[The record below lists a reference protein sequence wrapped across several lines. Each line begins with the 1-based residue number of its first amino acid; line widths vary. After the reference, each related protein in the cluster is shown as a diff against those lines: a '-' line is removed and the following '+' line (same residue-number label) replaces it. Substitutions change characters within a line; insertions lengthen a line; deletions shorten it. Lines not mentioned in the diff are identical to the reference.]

1 MKIKIAIIILAVACL
16 GLGIA
21 LFTIKQQSE
30 EQQAKDNDKITNLS
44 DQVVKAQK
52 QIDDLGQANL
62 NYSNDLASANQKI
75 ELKAQELSMSAQQL
89 AQLSNSLASAAAT
102 LTETRDSLTTAQGQ
116 ITNLNS
122 HIADLE
128 AQNKVLDQRA
138 NDLTNTIAQLNVA
151 IENSQNQL
159 AIAETNRV
167 FIEQELQ
174 KQLAKKAELEHKFN
188 DLDEVRAQVKKLRD
202 EMFIAR
208 RLQWMKNDNSQK
220 KGAELLIQRNV
231 LPTNGPAAN
240 RAPNYD
246 LNVEIGSDG
255 TVKVIPP
262 LGATNAPAAR

>member
-1 MKIKIAIIILAVACL
+1 MKIKIAIIILAVACA

-21 LFTIKQQSE
+21 LFTIKKSAE
-30 EQQAKDNDKITNLS
+30 EQQTKDAATISNLS
-44 DQVVKAQK
+44 GQVVNAQK
-52 QIDDLGQANL
+52 QIDELGQVNL
-62 NYSNDLASANQKI
+62 TYSNDVASARQ
-75 ELKAQELSMSAQQL
+75 QLSSTEQQL
-89 AQLSNSLASAAAT
+89 AQLSNNLATAAAT
-102 LTETRDSLTTAQGQ
+102 LAETRTSLNSQLTSAQGQ
-116 ITNLNS
+116 IANLNS
-122 HIADLE
+122 HISELE
-128 AQNKVLDQRA
+128 TQNKVLDQRA
-138 NDLTNTIAQLNVA
+138 NELTNTIAQLSLS
-151 IENSQNQL
+151 IENTQNQL

-167 FIEQELQ
+167 YIEQELQ

-231 LPTNGPAAN
+231 PATNSPAS